1 MTVGQMVRSFMLK
14 LDWFDSLFP
23 RIPVP
28 IQKDLT
34 QKLQERNLCDER
46 KRKADE
52 GFGEAE
58 RYSKMMS
65 EQDARYFK
73 IH

>member
-14 LDWFDSLFP
+14 LDWYDSLFP

-28 IQKDLT
+28 IQKEING
-34 QKLQERNLCDER
+34 KLQALNLCDER

-58 RYSKMMS
+58 RYSKMMR
-65 EQDARYFK
+65 ERDRYRYTC
-73 IH
+73 